1 MNHVALLGDSIF
13 DNATYVPGG
22 SPLIEQLRGALSEN
36 WQATLLAVDG
46 DATTDVIRQTSQLP
60 KDATH
65 LIISCGGNDALR
77 HIDILQETAHSVAS
91 VLERFANIRQKF
103 QLDYRGMLKHVSSLN
118 KPAAVCTIYDSVP
131 GLQRSALTALSMF
144 NEIILREAFLTNL
157 PVIDLRL
164 CCTEPTDYS
173 EISPIEPSVLG
184 GEKIVRAIVCLL
196 ENHDFRSMRSA
207 VYT

>member
-1 MNHVALLGDSIF
+1 MNHVVLLGDSIF

-22 SPLIEQLRGALSEN
+22 APVIEQLRGALSEN

-46 DATTDVIRQTSQLP
+46 DATTDVIRQTPQLP

-65 LIISCGGNDALR
+65 LMISCGGNDALS
-77 HIDILQETAHSVAS
+77 HIDILQETARSVAS
-91 VLERFANIRQKF
+91 VLETFADIRQQF
-103 QLDYRGMLKHVSSLN
+103 QLDYRRMLTHVSSLK
-118 KPAAVCTIYDSVP
+118 KPVAVCTVYDSVP

-144 NEIILREAFLTNL
+144 NEIILREAFLANL

-164 CCTEPTDYS
+164 RCTEPTDYS

-184 GEKIVRAIVCLL
+184 GEKIVRAIVHLL
-196 ENHDFRSMRSA
+196 EHHDFTSMQSV
-207 VYT
+207 VYS